1 MKPNSAIPHLPMLSS
16 GLPDAL
22 AAANSHTDGILSTQ
36 QTVQAANEVA
46 HMRSMDAPIRA
57 LASSIVG
64 DLSEAKSQV
73 PMRVAV
79 WIRKNVKY
87 TQETPMVEILQG
99 PYRTL
104 GPTIKVQTPM
114 GPFQFRG
121 VGTGDCDDLSILFAT
136 LCRSVGVEA
145 FLAGIAKT
153 NRPDGF
159 FHAMGYC
166 NGMFY
171 ELSKDGPYGGR
182 GGEQIASEAPYENI
196 VATIYDPVRRKQE
209 RLRPTA
215 KSTNMSGSST
225 MCGCGCCSLC
235 MAGIDAQRPRPY
247 TDAAPNGTLYT
258 PTGQVGAYQPLPP
271 GALDSLQPRY
281 SVPLN
286 LYAPSRQISGISM
299 DGTHEFARGPHGGSI
314 NDSARGPH
322 GGSLDLSGSSLNSPM
337 MTVSTPYQQSMRG
350 EANSCAIILFQTKLA
365 GAGANEFYTVTPLA
379 SSLSPTVQGAWE
391 AIRKAVDAGQ
401 FQHNNFYV
409 KQGLLIAVTGRKRV
423 DLVYPLNAGAAYRSL
438 ANPNLVGLKASLWPG
453 AVTGEQRFFAGQD
466 GPIAL
471 PYSVQD
477 TSMYGGAI
485 ATIQKSLRKEAEV
498 LLAAVS
504 AGTPPNFTAGNQPQP
519 QPYLSPPV
527 VQIAP
532 SYGPP
537 KTNPLPYL
545 PPPPPVSGPPR
556 LWKGDTQP
564 SEPADPGT
572 SYMPVVYQP
581 FVGPDGLTRLRV
593 LIPADDVIRLPSN
606 KELGLKELS
615 KLLTGAFNNLAAKE
629 PAFAQPARYDVLL
642 LRAPYGNRT
651 VADLTLTQ
659 FFYDPAKGGGFET
672 VLINDPIYDANSPLK
687 VDRGQNL
694 EMALTFHV
702 ADLGNAKTNSIL
714 QALLPTQ
721 YSMLSQEQAL
731 ACLENVLAQ
740 IGGQLSAIKAN
751 KAQVS
756 RDAKGYPISE
766 PIQPPALV
774 STVPVAPV
782 KTEVTPPVTA
792 TPPAAPSAAKS
803 GIHPLAAL
811 ALLGLGVY
819 AVSKS

>member
-1 MKPNSAIPHLPMLSS
+1 MKPNSTIPHLPMLSS

-79 WIRKNVKY
+79 WIRNNVKY

-182 GGEQIASEAPYENI
+182 GGDKIASEVPYENI

-235 MAGIDAQRPRPY
+235 MAGIDAYRPRPY
-247 TDAAPNGTLYT
+247 TDGAPNGTLYT
-258 PTGQVGAYQPLPP
+258 PTGEVGAYQPLPP

-299 DGTHEFARGPHGGSI
+299 DGTHGGSI

-350 EANSCAIILFQTKLA
+350 EANSCAIILFQTKLTGSA
-365 GAGANEFYTVTPLA
+365 VSGTYTVTPLGSA
-379 SSLSPTVQGAWE
+379 ISTTVQGAWDG
-391 AIRKAVDAGQ
+391 IRKFVDAGKFTHQ
-401 FQHNNFYV
+401 NYYV

-423 DLVYPLNAGAAYRSL
+423 DLVYPLNDGATYRSL
-438 ANPNLVGLKASLWPG
+438 ANPKLVGLKAGPWPG
-453 AVTGEQRFFAGQD
+453 LVTGEQHYWSEKD

-471 PYSVQD
+471 PSNPSH
-477 TSMYGGAI
+477 TSMYGDAI
-485 ATIQKSLRKEAEV
+485 EAIQQSFGKEAEA

-504 AGTPPNFTAGNQPQP
+504 AGTPPNFAAGNQPQPQP
-519 QPYLSPPV
+519 QPYLSPPS

-537 KTNPLPYL
+537 PSKYYGK
-545 PPPPPVSGPPR
+545 PPGHVES
-556 LWKGDTQP
+556 
-564 SEPADPGT
+564 T
-572 SYMPVVYQP
+572 SYMPVVFQP
-581 FVGPDGLTRLRV
+581 VVGSDGLTRLRV
-593 LIPADDVIRLPSN
+593 IVPVDDVIRLPSN

-615 KLLTGAFNNLAAKE
+615 KLLTGAFSNLAAKDAE
-629 PAFAQPARYDVLL
+629 FAQAKPYDVLL
-642 LRAPYGNRT
+642 LRAPYGDRT
-651 VADLTLTQ
+651 KADLTLTQ

-672 VLINDPIYDANSPLK
+672 VLINDPVYDLNSPLK
-687 VDRGQNL
+687 VSRG
-694 EMALTFHV
+694 EGHPDTALTFHV
-702 ADLGNAKTNSIL
+702 ASRDNAKTNSII
-714 QALLPTQ
+714 QSLLPTQ
-721 YSMLSQEQAL
+721 YSLLSQDQAL
-731 ACLENVLAQ
+731 ACLENVLSQ

-756 RDAKGYPISE
+756 RDAKGFPISE
-766 PIQPPALV
+766 PLQPPSLV
-774 STVPVAPV
+774 GTPVAQ
-782 KTEVTPPVTA
+782 PPVA
-792 TPPAAPSAAKS
+792 QPPVAPPAAPPAASPAAVS